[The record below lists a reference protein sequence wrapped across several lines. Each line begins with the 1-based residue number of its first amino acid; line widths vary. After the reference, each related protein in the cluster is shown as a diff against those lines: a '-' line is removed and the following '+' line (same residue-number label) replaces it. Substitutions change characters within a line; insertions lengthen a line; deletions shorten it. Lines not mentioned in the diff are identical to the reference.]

1 MISLAAIM
9 GRNLNQNVGERA
21 ISNLKKAALGVGLY
35 WIGATLTAASVR
47 YLNIRRR
54 LARRSGGT
62 KTNRAMSVQK
72 NGKNTTVITVR
83 VEAMLVATAGE
94 LVGDL
99 AIAAKIIVKVLRDIA
114 TWNVGIIA

>member
-1 MISLAAIM
+1 M

-21 ISNLKKAALGVGLY
+21 NLKKAALGATSLERGQ
-35 WIGATLTAASVR
+35 IGATLTAASVR

-62 KTNRAMSVQK
+62 KTNRAMSVQR

-99 AIAAKIIVKVLRDIA
+99 AIAAKVIVKVPRDIA
-114 TWNVGIIA
+114 TWNVGMIA